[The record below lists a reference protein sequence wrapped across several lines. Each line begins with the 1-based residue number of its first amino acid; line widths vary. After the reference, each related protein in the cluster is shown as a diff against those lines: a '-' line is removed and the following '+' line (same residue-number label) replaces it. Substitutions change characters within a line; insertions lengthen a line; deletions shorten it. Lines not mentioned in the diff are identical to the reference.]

1 MIKNSDGSVAS
12 PCVNWCEM
20 NPKNQ
25 FCFGCYR
32 TIDEIANWGKL
43 TETEKIM
50 VWKNISLRK
59 LQTINSS

>member
-43 TETEKIM
+43 SEAEKIM

-59 LQTINSS
+59 LQTINPS

>member
-1 MIKNSDGSVAS
+1 
-12 PCVNWCEM
+12 M

-43 TETEKIM
+43 SEAEKIM